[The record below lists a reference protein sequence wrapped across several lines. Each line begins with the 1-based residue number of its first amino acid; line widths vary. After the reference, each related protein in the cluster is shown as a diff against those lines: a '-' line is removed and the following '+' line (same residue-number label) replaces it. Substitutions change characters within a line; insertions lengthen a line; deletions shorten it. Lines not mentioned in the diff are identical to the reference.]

1 MATDVSTSGA
11 NAAPAASAIQAR
23 PAYLVF
29 DTETVPDGRLLAMVK
44 YPHDKLGPEQA
55 VERAREEARGQSAT
69 GSDFIP
75 VSFQYPV
82 ATCVLRVGSD
92 FGLQAITCLDA
103 PQFRPRKI
111 VEQFWAGVNHYRA

>member
-1 MATDVSTSGA
+1 MATDVSPS
-11 NAAPAASAIQAR
+11 AASAAPTQPATLAR

-44 YPHDKLGPEQA
+44 YPQEPLSPEQA
-55 VERAREEARGQSAT
+55 VERARQEARGQSPT

-103 PQFRPRKI
+103 PQFR
-111 VEQFWAGVNHYRA
+111 